1 MRRMSKLA
9 QSSSGSVDLI
19 GTGWKFPVK
28 LNARGGLSWSTGPDR
43 IREAIWIVL
52 ATAQGERVMRPTF
65 GAGAQTHVFDPN
77 SNVSRTRLAADI
89 RDALTRWEPRITL
102 VNVDVREG
110 DEPSRV
116 DVTID
121 YTIRTT
127 NELFNLVFPL
137 YVQEGV
143 G

>member
-1 MRRMSKLA
+1 MSKGA
-9 QSSSGSVDLI
+9 QSSSGTVDLI

-28 LNARGGLSWSTGPDR
+28 LNSRGGLSWSSGPDR

-52 ATAQGERVMRPTF
+52 ATAPGERVMRPGF
-65 GAGAQTHVFDPN
+65 GAGAQNHVFDPN
-77 SNVSRTRLAADI
+77 SSVSRARLAADI
-89 RDALTRWEPRITL
+89 RDALTRWEPRISL
-102 VNVDVREG
+102 VNVDVRQG

-121 YTIRTT
+121 YAIRTT

-137 YVQEGV
+137 YVREGV